1 VIRVAAVADIHL
13 GLDSAGRYRPR
24 LEHLAERADLF
35 VLAGDLT
42 KRGKPEEAGVLADEL
57 RDLDVPTFAVLGNHD
72 FESDAQDVLT
82 ERLGDVGVQVLEGD
96 AAVCEVNGTSVGIAG
111 AKGFGGGFPGACGS
125 EFGEP
130 EMKAF
135 MRHSAVAAGRLESA
149 LRKVEDTDVRVAVMH
164 YAPVDTTLE
173 GERLEIYPFLGCYLL
188 AEAVDR
194 AGADLALHGHAHAG
208 SASGLTPGGVPVRN
222 VAQPVIRTA
231 YRLFCL
237 GDGDLDLDEA

>member
-1 VIRVAAVADIHL
+1 MIRVAAVADIHL
-13 GLDSAGRYRPR
+13 GLDSAGRYRQH
-24 LEHLAERADLF
+24 LEHLTERADLF

-42 KRGKPEEAGVLADEL
+42 KRGTPKEADVLADEL
-57 RDLDVPTFAVLGNHD
+57 RDLGVPVFAVLGNHD
-72 FESDAQDVLT
+72 HESDAGDLLVD
-82 ERLGDVGVQVLEGD
+82 RLGDAGVQVLEGD
-96 AAVCEVNGTSVGIAG
+96 AATCEVGGVTVGIAG

-135 MRHSAVAAGRLESA
+135 MRHSAVAAGRLETA
-149 LRKVEDTDVRVAVMH
+149 LRKVEDTDVRIAVMH
-164 YAPVDTTLE
+164 YSPVEETLD
-173 GERLEIYPFLGCYLL
+173 GERREIYPFLGCYLL

-194 AGADLALHGHAHAG
+194 VGADLALHGHAHAG
-208 SASGLTPGGVPVRN
+208 ARAGATPGGVPVRN

-237 GDGDLDLDEA
+237 DEGDLAEA